1 MSKHHTYP
9 IHFSLNGCTVDV
21 EFGAT
26 QTLLELLRDKQHQW
40 DVKLGCGK
48 GDCGSCTV
56 LLNDEPRLSCLV
68 LAVQVDGA
76 AITTA
81 RGLGDA
87 EHLHPLQEAF
97 IQYGAVQCGFC
108 TPGMLMTAKALLER
122 FPHPTR
128 AQIREALAGNLCRC
142 TGYQVIVDAIEA
154 ASRRHPQ
161 HGQTDQNMM
170 ATEMVDT
177 GEEET

>member
-9 IHFSLNGCTVDV
+9 IHFSLNGCTIDV
-21 EFGAT
+21 EVGAT

-122 FPHPTR
+122 CPHPTR

-142 TGYQVIVDAIEA
+142 TGY
-154 ASRRHPQ
+154 
-161 HGQTDQNMM
+161 
-170 ATEMVDT
+170 
-177 GEEET
+177 

>member
-9 IHFSLNGCTVDV
+9 IHFSLNGCTIDV
-21 EFGAT
+21 EVGAT

-81 RGLGDA
+81 RSLGDA

-122 FPHPTR
+122 CPHPTR

-142 TGYQVIVDAIEA
+142 TGYQPIVDAIEA

-161 HGQTDQNMM
+161 
-170 ATEMVDT
+170 
-177 GEEET
+177 